1 MPTKQKS
8 KFSIFIEKRND
19 GLAYITIGTTI
30 IVFLFVLI
38 RTIIFPGYTICDTK
52 DNCPNKDPVIPDLP
66 TLIVVIIFYFLPL
79 LFGFALVISPGALM
93 DHPFRNKLLAMF
105 SLFLISWSTIQ
116 LVSPMFYRYYVVP
129 YSFVQDYNIN
139 ITSTSVGDGN
149 FTIGNLSSPLLQIEF
164 TSVYSLPQFYAAVSV
179 FLVSE
184 TINTPY
190 LLPPIGTTIVYEDED
205 FNSITIVNST
215 QLINRIITGLLDNN
229 YYLFIVD
236 YVKAQADSTTIT
248 KLEALLNVNTDL
260 LNTTTLPQ
268 TIQNDISSNAIN
280 SIYIDF
286 RAYIHCKW
294 TTNGCISTT

>member
-1 MPTKQKS
+1 
-8 KFSIFIEKRND
+8 
-19 GLAYITIGTTI
+19 
-30 IVFLFVLI
+30 
-38 RTIIFPGYTICDTK
+38 
-52 DNCPNKDPVIPDLP
+52 
-66 TLIVVIIFYFLPL
+66 
-79 LFGFALVISPGALM
+79 
-93 DHPFRNKLLAMF
+93 MF